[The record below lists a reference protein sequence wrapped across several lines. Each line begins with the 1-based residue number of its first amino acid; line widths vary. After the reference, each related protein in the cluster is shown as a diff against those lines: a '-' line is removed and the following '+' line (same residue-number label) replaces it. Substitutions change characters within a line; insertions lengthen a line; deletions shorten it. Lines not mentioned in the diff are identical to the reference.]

1 LLLLGFLT
9 VLNCSTA
16 LCQEHPGPMPPGP
29 GLHVRQDSSKH
40 PLPDSTKGLLPDS
53 TRRMIP
59 DSLVHYLLPSLPG
72 SLNRRMDTLDVITD
86 TLMEWA
92 SARTLN
98 QVVAG
103 RPGIFGSD
111 PSSVG
116 QYFPL
121 TMRGAGLRSTTVL
134 VDGREMADPA
144 SGIYNLSL
152 FPMEMAERVEVV
164 TGPRSFLYGTGS
176 AGGTLNI
183 VTRTT
188 SHRVPLTKIR
198 YEEAAYDHS
207 FSDGSFNQNLTRR
220 SNLSFGYQY
229 LGTGLRFYNSA
240 HEQWNIRGALR
251 YHLLPNVSV
260 ILSEHYAQ
268 AQTGLYG
275 GIDYLKTGFALS
287 FEPTFAQ
294 VYSKVAYEKL
304 TRHDIDLRCIG
315 MLLPDST
322 DLTTVG
328 FYYSANLREYRD
340 NATDGSYAIKQDQ
353 RGSWMGV
360 RIQQSASLGWHH
372 LSAGF
377 NGEIRQVEGSPT
389 LGRLRKMSV
398 SVWAMDEV
406 NISETIRLAAFG
418 RSEAFQ
424 GEHYS
429 GFGGDVAVSL
439 GDGLAFH
446 GGASIADRA
455 PTFPELYWSDSTF
468 ARDGLIG
475 PEKHY
480 LVDAGLNWVH
490 AGLGNV
496 RLALAYRT
504 ITDPILTT
512 PYDGTASSPDV
523 HLYQGGRITTLSA
536 ELTMQL
542 HFFRFILVEGSGTY
556 VLRQDGSGTTMNDY
570 PHFWGDGGVYLAGK
584 FLNENL
590 DLKAGARGR
599 IATRYGGYF
608 FSPQALFSVP
618 NSVVTLG
625 MASTLDLLAVAHIG
639 SAYVHI
645 MWENVTSTR
654 YFSSPFT
661 PALERAVRFG
671 ISWEFVN

>member
-1 LLLLGFLT
+1 MLGF
-9 VLNCSTA
+9 VDCPA
-16 LCQEHPGPMPPGP
+16 ARCQERAAPKPEVHG
-29 GLHVRQDSSKH
+29 QEDSSRH
-40 PLPDSTKGLLPDS
+40 ASPDSLKGVPPDS

-59 DSLVHYLLPSLPG
+59 DSLVHYFLPSLPG

-86 TLMEWA
+86 TLMEWM
-92 SARTLN
+92 SVRTLN
-98 QVVAG
+98 QVIAG

-111 PSSVG
+111 PSSLG

-121 TMRGAGLRSTTVL
+121 TIRGAGLRANTVL

-152 FPMEMAERVEVV
+152 FPMEMAERIEVV

-176 AGGTLNI
+176 AGGTVNI
-183 VTRTT
+183 VTRTA
-188 SHRVPLTKIR
+188 SHRVPFTKIR
-198 YEEAAYDHS
+198 YEEAAYDHN

-251 YHLLPNVSV
+251 YHLLPNISMV
-260 ILSEHYAQ
+260 LSEHYAQ
-268 AQTGLYG
+268 TQTGLYG
-275 GIDYLKTGFALS
+275 GINYLKTGFSLS

-304 TRHDIDLRCIG
+304 TRHDVDLRCVG

-322 DLTTVG
+322 ELTTVG
-328 FYYSANLREYRD
+328 VYYSANLREYRD
-340 NATDGSYAIKQDQ
+340 IATDGSHTIEQDQ
-353 RGSWMGV
+353 RSSWMGIRV
-360 RIQQSASLGWHH
+360 QQSASLGWHH
-372 LSAGF
+372 LSAGI
-377 NGEIRQVEGSPT
+377 NCEIRQVEGSPT

-398 SVWAMDEV
+398 STWAMDEMD
-406 NISETIRLAAFG
+406 ISESIRLAAYG

-429 GFGGDVAVSL
+429 GFGGDVSVTL
-439 GDGLAFH
+439 GNGLSFH

-455 PTFPELYWSDSTF
+455 PTYPELFWSDSSVTRNGTIS
-468 ARDGLIG
+468 A
-475 PEKHY
+475 EKHY
-480 LVDAGLNWVH
+480 LLEAGLNWAP
-490 AGLGNV
+490 AGPDFV
-496 RLALAYRT
+496 RLTLAHRT
-504 ITDPILTT
+504 ITDPILTA
-512 PYDGTASSPDV
+512 PYDGTGSAPQV
-523 HLYQGGRITTLSA
+523 YLYQGGTLRTLSA
-536 ELTMQL
+536 ELAMQL
-542 HFFRFILVEGSGTY
+542 RFFRYVLVEGTGTY
-556 VLRQDGSGTTMNDY
+556 LLRQDGSGTTMTDY
-570 PHFWGDGGVYLAGK
+570 PHFWGDGGIYLAGK
-584 FLNENL
+584 LLSGSL
-590 DLKAGARGR
+590 DLKAGVHGR
-599 IATRYGGYF
+599 IATRYNGYY
-608 FSPQALFSVP
+608 FSPQALFTVP
-618 NSVVTLG
+618 NAVVTLG

-671 ISWEFVN
+671 ISWEFLN